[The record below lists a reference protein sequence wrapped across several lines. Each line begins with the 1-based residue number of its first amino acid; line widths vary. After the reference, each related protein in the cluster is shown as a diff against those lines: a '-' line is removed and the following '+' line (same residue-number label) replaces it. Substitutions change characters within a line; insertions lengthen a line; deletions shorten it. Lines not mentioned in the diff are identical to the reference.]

1 MPTSAP
7 PPPPPPHQ
15 ILNDGKQLG
24 DIVSLGVVAGVAQNW
39 LPAIASLL
47 AIVWSLIRLV
57 EWVRWRIILHKKEP
71 FL

>member
-1 MPTSAP
+1 MSHSVP
-7 PPPPPPHQ
+7 PPPPT
-15 ILNDGKQLG
+15 LANDGKQLG